1 MSSLD
6 VFKTMDVIG
15 SALTAEKTRLNAISS
30 NVANA
35 NSVRSKDGAGPYRR
49 KDVVLESVPLQSEF
63 GEVLDQT
70 QNTHIEV
77 RVAEIKEDENVPRKV
92 YKPEHPEAD
101 ADGYIQLPNVNPI
114 EEMANMIS
122 AERAYQ
128 TNVNLFQTTKQMALK
143 ALEIGK

>member
-1 MSSLD
+1 MAMD

-35 NSVRSKDGAGPYRR
+35 NSVRNAEGTGPYKR
-49 KDVVLESVPLQSEF
+49 KDVILESVPLQTEF
-63 GEVLDQT
+63 GEVLDQS
-70 QNTHIEV
+70 QNTHVEV
-77 RVAEIKEDENVPRKV
+77 RVAEIKEDTQPGKKI
-92 YKPEHPEAD
+92 YKPEHPYAD
-101 ADGYIQLPNVNPI
+101 AEGYVEMPNINPI

-122 AERAYQ
+122 ADRAYQ
-128 TNVNLFQTTKQMALK
+128 SNVNIFQTTKQMALK